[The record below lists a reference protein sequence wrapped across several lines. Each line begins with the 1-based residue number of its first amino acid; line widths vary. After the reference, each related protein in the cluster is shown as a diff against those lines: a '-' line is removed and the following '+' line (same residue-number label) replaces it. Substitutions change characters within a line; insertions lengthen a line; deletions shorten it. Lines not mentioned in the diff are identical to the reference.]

1 MSQGACKHAEY
12 VKRGGMQSWSFLSA
26 CKFAKLT
33 GGKGQDAEAGEGTP
47 GTTRKVVRSTAGCSG
62 QQR

>member
-1 MSQGACKHAEY
+1 
-12 VKRGGMQSWSFLSA
+12 MQSWSFLSA
-26 CKFAKLT
+26 CKFTKLT

-47 GTTRKVVRSTAGCSG
+47 GTTHKVVRSTAGCSG